1 MTLDL
6 FFKSLDRRTILKIL
20 SFTGVSGLIYPRKLL
35 AGYVP
40 LDLVPVVVVED
51 DTATSGYQ
59 INENTVEVMLNSGVS
74 ALTDLPDPG
83 EAWKSLFP
91 GVTTA
96 SIIAVKVNTLFST
109 MPTHPEVTY
118 ALCEGLKLMQIEG
131 ESFPEN
137 NIIIYDESSSRL
149 SQGGYT
155 LNSSG
160 VGIRCMGTNQVGY
173 SSETYQVAGSNQRIS
188 RIITETSDYLVN
200 ISVLKNHSIAGVTL
214 ALKNHYGTC
223 NSPGSMHS
231 NHADPY
237 IPALNALPVIN
248 NIKCLSVCDA
258 LFGIRSGGPGG
269 YPQFTTNK
277 IIMSEDI
284 VAGDYVGR
292 QLLADNGCNTIG
304 LATHIDTAAIDYDL
318 GTNDPDEMDIINI
331 VNPTTGTGDDNTSVP
346 RKFQLLQNYPNPFNS
361 NTQIRFYIPHS
372 SETSLQIFNI
382 QGQSVRKL
390 VARALEPGWHNVAW
404 DGKNDLDKVVSSGV
418 YLCRMQ
424 AGDFNK
430 SIILEFIK

>member
-20 SFTGVSGLIYPRKLL
+20 SFTGVSGLIYPRNLL

-59 INENTVEVMLNSGVS
+59 INEDTVEVMLNSGVS

-91 GVTTA
+91 GITTE
-96 SIIAVKVNTLFST
+96 SVIAIKVNTLFST

-118 ALCEGLKLMQIEG
+118 AACEGLKLMEIEG
-131 ESFPEN
+131 VPFPEN

-155 LNSSG
+155 LNTSNQG
-160 VGIRCMGTNQVGY
+160 VRCIGTNQVGY
-173 SSETYQVAGSNQRIS
+173 SSETYPVVGTNQRIS
-188 RIITETSDYLVN
+188 RIITEMTDFLIN

-214 ALKNHYGTC
+214 SLKNHYGTC
-223 NSPGSMHS
+223 NLPQYMHS

-248 NIKCLSVCDA
+248 NIKYLSICDA

-292 QLLADNGCNTIG
+292 ELLEDNGCNTIG

-318 GTNDPDEMDIINI
+318 GTNDPDEMDIIDI

-346 RKFQLLQNYPNPFNS
+346 RKFQLLQNFPNPFNS
-361 NTQIRFYIPHS
+361 STQIRFYIPHS

-390 VARALEPGWHNVAW
+390 AARALEPGWHNITW
-404 DGKNDLDKVVSSGV
+404 DGKNDFNKVVSSGV

>member
-1 MTLDL
+1 MTLDM

-20 SFTGVSGLIYPRKLL
+20 SFTGVSGLIYPRNLF
-35 AGYVP
+35 ADHFS
-40 LDLVPVVVVED
+40 LDLVPIVVVED
-51 DTATSGYQ
+51 DTATFGYQ
-59 INENTVEVMLNSGVS
+59 INEDTVQVMLNSGIS
-74 ALTDLPDPG
+74 ALTDQPDHG

-91 GVTTA
+91 GITTA

-118 ALCEGLKLMQIEG
+118 AVCEGLKLMEIEG
-131 ESFPEN
+131 EFFPEN
-137 NIIIYDESSSRL
+137 NIIIYDNTNNHL

-155 LNSSG
+155 INTSNR
-160 VGIRCMGTNQVGY
+160 GIRCFGTDHVGY
-173 SSETYQVAGSNQRIS
+173 SSETFRVVDTDQRIS
-188 RIITETSDYLVN
+188 RIITETADYIVN
-200 ISVLKNHSIAGVTL
+200 ISVLKNHSTAGVTL

-223 NSPGSMHS
+223 NLPQYMHS

-248 NIKCLSVCDA
+248 DKKYLNICDA

-292 QLLADNGCNTIG
+292 ELLADNGCNTIG

-331 VNPTTGTGDDNTSVP
+331 TNPTTGIGDDNPSVP
-346 RKFQLLQNYPNPFNS
+346 REFQLLQNFPNPFNS
-361 NTQIRFYIPHS
+361 QTQIRFYIPNS

-390 VARALEPGWHNVAW
+390 VAKTLEPGWHNIAW
-404 DGKNDLDKVVSSGV
+404 DGKSDFGSAVSSGV

-424 AGDFNK
+424 AKDFNK
-430 SIILEFIK
+430 SIILELIK

>member
-1 MTLDL
+1 M

-20 SFTGVSGLIYPRKLL
+20 SFTGASGLIYPRNLF
-35 AGYVP
+35 ADYFS
-40 LDLVPVVVVED
+40 LDLVPVAVVED
-51 DTATSGYQ
+51 DTATDGYQ
-59 INENTVEVMLNSGVS
+59 INEDTVLVMLNSGIS
-74 ALTDLPDPG
+74 ALTDQSDPG

-91 GVTTA
+91 GITAA
-96 SIIAVKVNTLFST
+96 SIIAIKVNTLFWT

-118 ALCEGLKLMQIEG
+118 AVCEGLKLMQFEG
-131 ESFPEN
+131 ADFPEN
-137 NIIIYDESSSRL
+137 NIIIYDDTSSHL
-149 SQGGYT
+149 SQGGYDINT
-155 LNSSG
+155 SDQ
-160 VGIRCMGTNQVGY
+160 GIRCFGTNHVGY
-173 SSETYQVAGSNQRIS
+173 SSEFYRVVNTDQRIS
-188 RIITETSDYLVN
+188 RIITEIADYLIN
-200 ISVLKNHSIAGVTL
+200 ISVLKNHSISGVTL
-214 ALKNHYGTC
+214 GLKNHYGTC
-223 NSPGSMHS
+223 NLPQNMHS

-248 NIKCLSVCDA
+248 DIKCLTICDA

-284 VAGDYVGR
+284 VACDYIGR
-292 QLLADNGCNTIG
+292 DLLEENGCNTIG

-331 VNPTTGTGDDNTSVP
+331 FNPTTGIDGDDSFLPNEF
-346 RKFQLLQNYPNPFNS
+346 RLLQNFPNPFNS
-361 NTQIRFYIPHS
+361 QTQIRFYIPNS

-390 VARALEPGWHNVAW
+390 MGKILEPGWHNITW
-404 DGKNDLDKVVSSGV
+404 DGRNDIGREVSSGI

-424 AGDFNK
+424 AKDFNK